1 MEFNSTSESDTYNIG
16 KKLATYLVPGDIVAF
31 YGDLGSGKTA
41 IIKGFCDYFDVDEI
55 VVSPT
60 FTIINKYEGKEKNI
74 PITIYHID
82 LYRIESDKELQE
94 IGFSEYLNDPSAI
107 KLIEWADR
115 TKLIDDSAIKI
126 TIKTDRTNDNYRKI
140 LVDNLDEILNEA

>member
-1 MEFNSTSESDTYNIG
+1 MEFNSTSEAETYNIG
-16 KKLATYLVPGDIVAF
+16 KKIASNLSQGDIVAF

-41 IIKGFCDYFDVDEI
+41 MIKGICDYFDVDEI

-60 FTIINKYEGKEKNI
+60 FTIVNRYEGKEKNI

-82 LYRIESDKELQE
+82 LYRIENDKELQE
-94 IGFSEYLNDPSAI
+94 IGFSEYLNDSNAI

-115 TKLIDDSAIKI
+115 TNLINNSAIRI
-126 TIKTDRTNDNYRKI
+126 LIKPDKSNDNYRKI
-140 LVDNLDEILNEA
+140 TIENLNEILNEA

>member
-1 MEFNSTSESDTYNIG
+1 MELNSTSEIDTYNIG
-16 KKLATYLVPGDIVAF
+16 KKIASNLSVGDIVAF

-41 IIKGFCDYFDVDEI
+41 MIKGICDFFDVDEI

-60 FTIINKYEGKEKNI
+60 FTIINRYEGKEKNI

-82 LYRIESDKELQE
+82 LYRIENDKELQE
-94 IGFSEYLNDPSAI
+94 IGFSEYLNDSNAI

-115 TKLIDDSAIKI
+115 TNLINDSAIRI
-126 TIKTDRTNDNYRKI
+126 IIKPDKSNDNYRKI
-140 LVDNLDEILNEA
+140 TIENFNEILNEA

>member
-1 MEFNSTSESDTYNIG
+1 MEFNSTSELDTYNIG
-16 KKLATYLVPGDIVAF
+16 KKLASFIVPGDIVAF

-41 IIKGFCDYFDVDEI
+41 MIKGICDYFDVDEI

-94 IGFSEYLNDPSAI
+94 IGFSEYLEDPTAI

-115 TKLIDDSAIKI
+115 TKLIGDSAIKV
-126 TIKTDRTNDNYRKI
+126 TIKTNRTNDNYRKI